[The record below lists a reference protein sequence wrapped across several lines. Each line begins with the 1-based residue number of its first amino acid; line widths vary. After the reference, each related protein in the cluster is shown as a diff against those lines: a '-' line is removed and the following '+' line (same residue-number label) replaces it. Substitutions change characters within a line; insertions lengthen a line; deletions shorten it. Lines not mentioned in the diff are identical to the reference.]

1 MKRKEVDCKFIRI
14 KPDQEDFNIFKD
26 INKIHRNIKKSSKEP
41 TKESNKISL
50 IDNLSRR
57 LLNQN
62 FKKIIIQ

>member
-14 KPDQEDFNIFKD
+14 KPDQENFNIVKD
-26 INKIHRNIKKSSKEP
+26 INKIQRNIKKSSKEP

-57 LLNQN
+57 LLN
-62 FKKIIIQ
+62 

>member
-14 KPDQEDFNIFKD
+14 KPDQENFNIVKD
-26 INKIHRNIKKSSKEP
+26 INKIQRNIKKSSKEP

-57 LLNQN
+57 LLKLE
-62 FKKIIIQ
+62 F

>member
-14 KPDQEDFNIFKD
+14 KPDQENFNIVKD
-26 INKIHRNIKKSSKEP
+26 ISKIQRNIKKSSKEP

-57 LLNQN
+57 LLN
-62 FKKIIIQ
+62 